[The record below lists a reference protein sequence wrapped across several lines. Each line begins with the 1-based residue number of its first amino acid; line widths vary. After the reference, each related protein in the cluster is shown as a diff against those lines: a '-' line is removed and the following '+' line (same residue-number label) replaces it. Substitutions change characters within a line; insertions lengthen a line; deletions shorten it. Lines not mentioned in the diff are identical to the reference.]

1 VERDA
6 IETDFTTYVRARR
19 ETLVRAVVLLGCSVP
34 EAEDL
39 VQTAL
44 VRCYRSW
51 GRVLAAEDSDAY
63 VFRVLFNC
71 VSSSRS
77 RRWVNER
84 PTGLLP
90 DEDDGAGQTI
100 DQTVTGLAV
109 REALNRLSL
118 AHRSVLVLRYLAD
131 LSERQT
137 AQVLGVPTGTVKSRT
152 ARALDELARDPAL
165 QDLDLEGVL

>member
-1 VERDA
+1 MERDA

-71 VSSSRS
+71 VNSSRS

-84 PTGLLP
+84 PTELVP
-90 DEDDGAGQTI
+90 VEDDGAGRAI
-100 DQTVTGLAV
+100 DRAATGLAV
-109 REALNRLSL
+109 RAALNRLSL
-118 AHRSVLVLRYLAD
+118 AHRSVLVLRYLVD
-131 LSERQT
+131 LSERQI
-137 AQVLGVPTGTVKSRT
+137 AEVLDLPTGTVKSRT
-152 ARALDELARDPAL
+152 ARALDALAQDPAL
-165 QDLDLEGVL
+165 RDLDLEGVL

>member
-1 VERDA
+1 MERDA
-6 IETDFTTYVRARR
+6 IEADFTTYVRARR

-90 DEDDGAGQTI
+90 EDDGAGQTI
-100 DQTVTGLAV
+100 DQTVTGLEV
-109 REALNRLSL
+109 RAALNRLSL

-137 AQVLGVPTGTVKSRT
+137 AEVLGVPAGTVKSRT